1 MFKSVEGESRGRFIL
16 NKAVWFVCTARN
28 AIVVIICLVMS
39 LILENNDF
47 TKCQYVSKYS
57 KYFLK

>member
-1 MFKSVEGESRGRFIL
+1 MFKSVEGESRGKFIL

-39 LILENNDF
+39 LILEDNDYK
-47 TKCQYVSKYS
+47 KCQ
-57 KYFLK
+57 

>member
-47 TKCQYVSKYS
+47 TKCQ
-57 KYFLK
+57 

>member
-1 MFKSVEGESRGRFIL
+1 MFKSVEGEPRGRFIL

-39 LILENNDF
+39 LILEDNDYK
-47 TKCQYVSKYS
+47 KCQ
-57 KYFLK
+57 